1 MLCYSK
7 QSSVRMTTKVPPPLT
22 YHICQ
27 IIVDCLSYVVIV
39 CNLNQFK
46 GHWLL
51 SDALHLTIS
60 MSLKLKEKPKNAPS
74 FQTLME
80 EDSSVALELIC
91 LASNIRKEVCGVLN
105 NFLSFLKK
113 FCEWKTH
120 NMLVLMLDPKF

>member
-1 MLCYSK
+1 
-7 QSSVRMTTKVPPPLT
+7 MTTKVPPPLT

-113 FCEWKTH
+113 FCE
-120 NMLVLMLDPKF
+120 